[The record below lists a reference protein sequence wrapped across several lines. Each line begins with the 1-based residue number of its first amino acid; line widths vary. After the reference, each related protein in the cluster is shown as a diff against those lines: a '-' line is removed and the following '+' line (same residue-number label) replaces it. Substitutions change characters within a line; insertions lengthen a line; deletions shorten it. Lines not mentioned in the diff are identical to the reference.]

1 MITKRTQNAAYI
13 RYKVIN
19 YVTQACQTRDF
30 SKIYVTDICQAAGIS
45 KVTFFKYFDRKEDV
59 LMLYTSIINTGICI
73 EVSQRE
79 ITAMAGLEF
88 IIQRFGHVIRDTPS
102 IARELVAAILHAK
115 PPILPVI
122 LTEADKA
129 LFFPDIRFEE
139 VNIVSFWNL
148 IEGFM
153 LEGVLNGEI
162 TRMAVADELATMFMA
177 TLYGSIVTSHMKDP
191 NQQAIVF
198 TNVSKSLLRC
208 LCQNS

>member
-1 MITKRTQNAAYI
+1 MITKRTQNAAHI

-19 YVTQACQTRDF
+19 YVTQACQTKDF

-59 LMLYTSIINTGICI
+59 LMLYSSIINTGMCI

-88 IIQRFGHVIRDTPS
+88 VILRFGNIIRETPS
-102 IARELVAAILHAK
+102 IARELVAAILHTK

-129 LFFPDIRFEE
+129 LFFPDVRFEE
-139 VNIVSFWNL
+139 VNIVSFWKL
-148 IEGFM
+148 TEGFM

-162 TRMAVADELATMFMA
+162 TRMADATELATMFMA
-177 TLYGSIVTSHMKDP
+177 ALYGSIVTSHMKESD
-191 NQQAIVF
+191 QHAILF
-198 TNVSKSLLRC
+198 NNVSKNWLKC
-208 LCQNS
+208 LG